1 MDIDDIN
8 EDNLQE
14 KLQELRDEFEKI
26 QSTTK
31 SKTDFPVEIPNYE
44 DLISI
49 SDNVIFVE
57 LNMNLVSNIGKDGT
71 EPGHN
76 TQIYNNNY
84 YIPVP
89 TGQNTEDYIK
99 GFIQHFEK
107 TLAQTTKENDK

>member
-57 LNMNLVSNIGKDGT
+57 LNMNLVSNTIKEQP
-71 EPGHN
+71 EPKHS

-89 TGQNTEDYIK
+89 TGQHTEDYVK
-99 GFIQHFEK
+99 AFVQYFEK